1 MEEIMSDFISA
12 IKRFIEDWE
21 RNHPAA
27 LVHYEPADDVV
38 DQQVDEPHIEIKQGD
53 IDVRQ
58 NETNEYQNRPVV
70 LSQLPEVE
78 VPKEIHIPK
87 ALLGQPPYGEG
98 EGPGQWVMGLGNW
111 QWLPDK
117 PTEPPKGETFKTG
130 QWVRNR
136 ATEDWSWIS
145 IRPTTVGK
153 DGRST
158 AEPIPSLPIRTRPIP
173 QPCKSD
179 EQLLAEAKQ
188 FIEEVEQLMK
198 ELE

>member
-27 LVHYEPADDVV
+27 LVHYEPAEDVV
-38 DQQVDEPHIEIKQGD
+38 NYQADEPQGEI
-53 IDVRQ
+53 
-58 NETNEYQNRPVV
+58 
-70 LSQLPEVE
+70 SQLPEPE
-78 VPKEIHIPK
+78 VPREISSPKEQ
-87 ALLGQPPYGEG
+87 LGQPPFGEG

-130 QWVRNR
+130 KWAWND
-136 ATEDWSWIS
+136 ASDNWSWIS
-145 IRPTTVGK
+145 IRPL
-153 DGRST
+153 
-158 AEPIPSLPIRTRPIP
+158 A
-173 QPCKSD
+173 QPTKSD
-179 EQLLAEAKQ
+179 KQLLEEAEQ
-188 FIEEVEQLMK
+188 FIKEVEQLIK

>member
-38 DQQVDEPHIEIKQGD
+38 NYQADEPQVEI
-53 IDVRQ
+53 
-58 NETNEYQNRPVV
+58 
-70 LSQLPEVE
+70 SQLPEPE
-78 VPKEIHIPK
+78 VPREISSPKEQ
-87 ALLGQPPYGEG
+87 LGQPPYGEG

-130 QWVRNR
+130 KWVRDST
-136 ATEDWSWIS
+136 TENWSWIS
-145 IRPTTVGK
+145 LRPETTKTATSK

-158 AEPIPSLPIRTRPIP
+158 IEPTPSPRSRTRPLA
-173 QPCKSD
+173 QPTKSD
-179 EQLLAEAKQ
+179 KQLLEEAEQLIK
-188 FIEEVEQLMK
+188 EVEQLIK

>member
-21 RNHPAA
+21 RSHPVA
-27 LVHYEPADDVV
+27 LVHYEPTEDVNE
-38 DQQVDEPHIEIKQGD
+38 QQADEPQVEI
-53 IDVRQ
+53 
-58 NETNEYQNRPVV
+58 
-70 LSQLPEVE
+70 SQLPEPE

-87 ALLGQPPYGEG
+87 ELLGQPPYGEG

-130 QWVRNR
+130 KWVWNS
-136 ATEDWSWIS
+136 ATENWSWIS
-145 IRPTTVGK
+145 
-153 DGRST
+153 
-158 AEPIPSLPIRTRPIP
+158 LRPIARP
-173 QPCKSD
+173 YKSD

-188 FIEEVEQLMK
+188 FIDEVEQLIK

>member
-1 MEEIMSDFISA
+1 MSDFISA

-21 RNHPAA
+21 RSHPAA
-27 LVHYEPADDVV
+27 PVHYEPVDDVV
-38 DQQVDEPHIEIKQGD
+38 DQQVDGPPVEI
-53 IDVRQ
+53 
-58 NETNEYQNRPVV
+58 
-70 LSQLPEVE
+70 SQLPEPE
-78 VPKEIHIPK
+78 VPRKRSSPKEH
-87 ALLGQPPYGEG
+87 LGQPPYGEG

-145 IRPTTVGK
+145 TRPTTISK

-158 AEPIPSLPIRTRPIP
+158 AEPIPSPPIRTRPIA
-173 QPCKSD
+173 QPCKSN
-179 EQLLAEAKQ
+179 EQLLADAEQLIK
-188 FIEEVEQLMK
+188 EVEQLIK
-198 ELE
+198 DLE

>member
-1 MEEIMSDFISA
+1 MSDFISA

-38 DQQVDEPHIEIKQGD
+38 DQQADEQQVELGQLSEPEVPIEIQSPQ
-53 IDVRQ
+53 VQ
-58 NETNEYQNRPVV
+58 
-70 LSQLPEVE
+70 
-78 VPKEIHIPK
+78 
-87 ALLGQPPYGEG
+87 LGQPPYGEG

-111 QWLPDK
+111 QWLSDK

-130 QWVRNR
+130 KWVRDST
-136 ATEDWSWIS
+136 TENWSWIS
-145 IRPTTVGK
+145 LRPETTKTATSK

-158 AEPIPSLPIRTRPIP
+158 NEPTPSPPSRTRPLA
-173 QPCKSD
+173 QPTKSD
-179 EQLLAEAKQ
+179 KQLLEEAEQLIK
-188 FIEEVEQLMK
+188 EVEQLIK

>member
-27 LVHYEPADDVV
+27 LVHYEPAEDVV
-38 DQQVDEPHIEIKQGD
+38 NYQADEPQVEI
-53 IDVRQ
+53 
-58 NETNEYQNRPVV
+58 
-70 LSQLPEVE
+70 SQLPEPE

-87 ALLGQPPYGEG
+87 ELLGQPPYGEG

-130 QWVRNR
+130 KWVRDST
-136 ATEDWSWIS
+136 TEDWLWVSLRPKTIS
-145 IRPTTVGK
+145 K

-158 AEPIPSLPIRTRPIP
+158 AESVPSPPSRTRPIA
-173 QPCKSD
+173 QPCKSG
-179 EQLLAEAKQ
+179 EQLLTEAEQLIK
-188 FIEEVEQLMK
+188 EVEQLMK

>member
-27 LVHYEPADDVV
+27 LVHYEPAEDVV
-38 DQQVDEPHIEIKQGD
+38 NYQADEPQVEI
-53 IDVRQ
+53 
-58 NETNEYQNRPVV
+58 
-70 LSQLPEVE
+70 SQLPEPE

-87 ALLGQPPYGEG
+87 ELLGQPPYGEG

-130 QWVRNR
+130 KWVRDST
-136 ATEDWSWIS
+136 TENWSWIS
-145 IRPTTVGK
+145 LRPTTSK

-158 AEPIPSLPIRTRPIP
+158 IEPTSSPRSRTRPLA
-173 QPCKSD
+173 QPTKSN
-179 EQLLAEAKQ
+179 EQLLADAEQLIK
-188 FIEEVEQLMK
+188 EVEQLIK

>member
-27 LVHYEPADDVV
+27 LVHYEPAEDVV
-38 DQQVDEPHIEIKQGD
+38 DEQADEPPVEI
-53 IDVRQ
+53 
-58 NETNEYQNRPVV
+58 
-70 LSQLPEVE
+70 SQLPEPE
-78 VPKEIHIPK
+78 VPREIPSPKEH
-87 ALLGQPPYGEG
+87 LGHPPYGEG

-130 QWVRNR
+130 KWVWNS
-136 ATEDWSWIS
+136 ATENWSWIS
-145 IRPTTVGK
+145 
-153 DGRST
+153 
-158 AEPIPSLPIRTRPIP
+158 LRPIARP
-173 QPCKSD
+173 YKSD

-188 FIEEVEQLMK
+188 FIDEVEQLIK

>member
-21 RNHPAA
+21 RSHPAA
-27 LVHYEPADDVV
+27 LVDYEPAHDVV
-38 DQQVDEPHIEIKQGD
+38 DQQGDEPQVEI
-53 IDVRQ
+53 
-58 NETNEYQNRPVV
+58 
-70 LSQLPEVE
+70 SQLPTPK
-78 VPKEIHIPK
+78 VPTEIQSPQVQ
-87 ALLGQPPYGEG
+87 LGQPPYGEG

-130 QWVRNR
+130 KWVRDST
-136 ATEDWSWIS
+136 TENWSWIS
-145 IRPTTVGK
+145 LRPETTRMATSK

-158 AEPIPSLPIRTRPIP
+158 AESITTPPIRTRPIA

-179 EQLLAEAKQ
+179 EQLLTEVK
-188 FIEEVEQLMK
+188 ELLDEVEQLMK